1 VDQEVIQVVVVQ
13 VAEAVY
19 LNTLQQL
26 APQEM
31 DRADQQA
38 QLETGAVEAVE
49 LPAAITLLTGP
60 VEVVVALVLSVILE
74 TRATPALLAIPHL
87 RIAYP

>member
-1 VDQEVIQVVVVQ
+1 VDQEEIPVVVVQ
-13 VAEAVY
+13 VAGAVY
-19 LNTLQQL
+19 LNTVQHL

-31 DRADQQA
+31 EQADQQA

-49 LPAAITLLTGP
+49 LPAALILLTQTA
-60 VEVVVALVLSVILE
+60 EVVVALVLSVILE
-74 TRATPALLAIPHL
+74 TRGTPALRAIPHL